1 MTFQVTKANDST
13 AITIKNRNR
22 QTEAWI
28 TYGITREMIPSWV
41 LSLVN
46 KRIVRGLERKMKD
59 DWLALERKT
68 ARMEAVNLC
77 GGQEEGEMKERCQG
91 PRPSVGNRSDN

>member
-1 MTFQVTKANDST
+1 MTFQVTKATDST

-22 QTEAWI
+22 QTEARI
-28 TYGITREMIPSWV
+28 TYDFTREMVPFWV

-46 KRIVRGLERKMKD
+46 KRIIRGLGRKMKG
-59 DWLALERKT
+59 DWLASERKT

-77 GGQEEGEMKERCQG
+77 GGQEEGEMEERCPG
-91 PRPSVGNRSDN
+91 PLSQCGS